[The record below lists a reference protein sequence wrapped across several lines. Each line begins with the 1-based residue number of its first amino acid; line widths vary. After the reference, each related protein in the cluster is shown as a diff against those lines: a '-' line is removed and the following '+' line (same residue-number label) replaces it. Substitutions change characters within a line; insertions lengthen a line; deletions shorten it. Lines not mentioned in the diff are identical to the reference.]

1 MARKILTGDKELEA
15 TLRKL
20 SDKAADRVAR
30 NTLGAGLTVIN
41 KAQRQAAPVG
51 PTGNLKANI
60 GKRNERNK
68 RSGVFEAKTGVGVGK
83 KSTKIRKGIVNA
95 PHGHLV
101 ALGSQSRTRKAI
113 GGKFSYLKN
122 PTQQQ
127 LSTGTMP
134 SNPFIKQAYE
144 SARGTAESRMK
155 KAAEKSLAREAAKA
169 AKRTR
174 SN

>member
-1 MARKILTGDKELEA
+1 MAR
-15 TLRKL
+15 
-20 SDKAADRVAR
+20 S
-30 NTLGAGLTVIN
+30 TLGAGLTVIN

-68 RSGVFEAKTGVGVGK
+68 RSGVFEAKTGIGVGK
-83 KSTKIRKGIVNA
+83 KSTKLRKGIVNA

-101 ALGSQSRTRKAI
+101 ALGTKPRTRKTI

-144 SARGTAESRMK
+144 SARGNAQSRMK